1 MGYVKLPKASGYD
14 LLPAENIGALKFTTP
29 DLIVSYVPSGTVT
42 IAASSAFEQ
51 ADVAK
56 ILDAVDKINGASGPS
71 IAPAALSQKV
81 TETTVS

>member
-29 DLIVSYVPSGTVT
+29 DLVVSYVPSGTVT